1 MATNQELQATIT
13 KLEKENEKL
22 KKGLLDGT
30 TSTMERS
37 IGVLQS
43 TPFEDRV
50 WEAVLIGAVSTLF
63 DPSRISIDNRPKALD
78 HYLARALRIAD
89 AAVVAARAHK
99 EFNDKEQLKP
109 ADPLLDLLHPEPITD
124 E

>member
-1 MATNQELQATIT
+1 MPTNQELQATIT
-13 KLEKENEKL
+13 SLQKELDTL
-22 KKGLLDGT
+22 KKKE
-30 TSTMERS
+30 SQMERS
-37 IGVLQS
+37 MTPMVGVS
-43 TPFEDRV
+43 DTFENKV

-99 EFNDKEQLKP
+99 EFNDKEQLRP
-109 ADPLLDLLHPEPITD
+109 ADPLQDLLHPEPITD